1 MLHPLV
7 ALLTM
12 VGLGAAGGAA
22 SQPDCTVETE
32 AGATVVATQAQC
44 REVAELREE
53 RDQLLGDLGELE
65 QPHPRDLERA
75 TGGAGEA
82 GESEPLPPEASPPPE
97 VAPPPAAAPPPVA
110 EQAAV
115 SEELRALRREVA
127 ELRRAVKE
135 AEARAAPPAAPA
147 KAVEAQPVR
156 EEKSEREQALAL
168 LRNTDTLTV
177 QTANPVERQILG
189 EVNVANRTQTG
200 EVGFV
205 LAPQVRVGTP
215 WNVEFGAGAQLRNLA
230 GEEQGTTGAVGAY
243 ALGQLVEE
251 RRAVPQVS
259 LRGLVTS
266 PQGDEGVSAEARVLA
281 TKTFG
286 QTRLHGNVGYSARQD
301 TEDDYL
307 LGLAAD
313 HPIGDRLLL
322 QGDAYYTNPLGDEEG
337 SVNASVGTGLRV
349 GSSFVVTGAVGV
361 NARAADVAPRL
372 LFGVLG
378 RI

>member
-7 ALLTM
+7 ALLAV
-12 VGLGAAGGAA
+12 VGLGAAGGTA
-22 SQPDCTVETE
+22 SEPSCTVETE
-32 AGATVVATQAQC
+32 AGVTVLATQAQC
-44 REVAELREE
+44 REVARLREE
-53 RDQLLGDLGELE
+53 RDQLRQELS
-65 QPHPRDLERA
+65 ERA

-82 GESEPLPPEASPPPE
+82 GESEPPVPEALKPPEVASPPP
-97 VAPPPAAAPPPVA
+97 VAAPPA
-110 EQAAV
+110 EERAAL
-115 SEELRALRREVA
+115 SEELRALRREVDA
-127 ELRRAVKE
+127 LRREVKE
-135 AEARAAPPAAPA
+135 AEARAVPPAAPA
-147 KAVEAQPVR
+147 KAEPVR
-156 EEKSEREQALAL
+156 EEKSEREEALEL

-177 QTANPVERQILG
+177 QNANPVDRQVLG

-205 LAPQVRVGTP
+205 LAPRVRVGTP
-215 WNVEFGAGAQLRNLA
+215 WNVEFGASAQLRNLA

-251 RRAVPQVS
+251 KRAVPQLS
-259 LRGLVTS
+259 LQGVVTS

-301 TEDDYL
+301 TADDYL

-322 QGDAYYTNPLGDEEG
+322 QGDAYYTNPLGEEEA

-361 NARAADVAPRL
+361 NATAADVAPRL
-372 LFGVLG
+372 LLGVLG